1 MEQLLSVV
9 KRRIEI
15 RFLIMLG
22 DTRTLLRTKLRY
34 GKEKICDPVAVTGSR
49 APFPTMIDEG
59 VNEVG
64 EEMVESL
71 PASEVMCDLAPESAY
86 RSEVAFDRLSVMVL
100 KECAIAS

>member
-1 MEQLLSVV
+1 VV

-71 PASEVMCDLAPESAY
+71 PASEVMCDPAPESY
-86 RSEVAFDRLSVMVL
+86 HSEVAFGGLRVMVL
-100 KECAIAS
+100 KECARAS